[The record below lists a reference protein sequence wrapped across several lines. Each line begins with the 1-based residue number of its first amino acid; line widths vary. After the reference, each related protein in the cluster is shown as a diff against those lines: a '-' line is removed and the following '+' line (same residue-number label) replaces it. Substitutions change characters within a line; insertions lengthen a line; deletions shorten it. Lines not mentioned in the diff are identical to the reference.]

1 MPNRIFIAHKRTG
14 KVGEALILSIV
25 RNTVL
30 SPIYRVYGGRL
41 LRQVQSKPPPVHIGF
56 ILDGNRRFAAKKG
69 VKAHLGHYFGANK
82 VEELLEWCLEARI
95 KVVTMYAFSTEN
107 AKRADE
113 EVSNIM
119 ELAKERFAKLVSDE
133 RIHKNRVRVTALGKL
148 DMLPHDVQEALN
160 NAMERTKEYDS
171 FYLNVCMAYGSKSE
185 VVDAVKAIGRKIKS
199 GDIDP
204 ETITYDT
211 IHQHL
216 LTGEVPDPDLIIRTG
231 GEARLSNFLL
241 LQAAYAELFFTDVY
255 LPAFRKIDFLRIIR
269 DFQRRDRRYG
279 V

>member
-1 MPNRIFIAHKRTG
+1 
-14 KVGEALILSIV
+14 
-25 RNTVL
+25 
-30 SPIYRVYGGRL
+30 
-41 LRQVQSKPPPVHIGF
+41 
-56 ILDGNRRFAAKKG
+56 
-69 VKAHLGHYFGANK
+69 
-82 VEELLEWCLEARI
+82 
-95 KVVTMYAFSTEN
+95 
-107 AKRADE
+107 
-113 EVSNIM
+113 M